1 MSSVVGGL
9 PALSRRRRL
18 AASRPSAAAVAG
30 AFIALCVLMA
40 LLAPVLAP
48 YDPGEIDLANVY
60 AGSSSTHL
68 LGTDGSG
75 RDTLSR
81 LIWGSRS
88 ALLGPLA
95 IVVFAG
101 ILGCVIAISAAWLRG
116 WFDAVAS
123 RALDVIF
130 AFPGILLALIGVA
143 VLGSGLPAAV
153 GALSIA
159 YVPYIARVLRGEGM
173 RQASQPYVQSARI
186 NGFSGIAIAARHL
199 VPNLLPLIVAQLT
212 LSFGYAMVDLASIS
226 YLGLGVQAPAADWG
240 LMVQEGQAGVLE
252 GHPQQSLFAGGL
264 IVSVV
269 VSFTIIGDHLS
280 ARYEERGT

>member
-1 MSSVVGGL
+1 VSSVAGGL
-9 PALSRRRRL
+9 GRLAGRRRL
-18 AASRPSAAAVAG
+18 AVSRPNAAAVAG
-30 AFIALCVLMA
+30 AFIGSCVVVA
-40 LLAPVLAP
+40 VLAPVLAP
-48 YDPGEIDLANVY
+48 YDPSEIDLSSVY
-60 AGSSSTHL
+60 AASSSSHP

-95 IVVFAG
+95 IVAISG
-101 ILGCVIAISAAWLRG
+101 TIGCLIAIAAAWLRG
-116 WFDAVAS
+116 WFDTIAS

-143 VLGSGLPAAV
+143 VLGSGLPAAI

-159 YVPYIARVLRGEGM
+159 YVPYIARILRGEGM

-186 NGFSGIAIAARHL
+186 NGFSGVAIAARHL
-199 VPNLLPLIVAQLT
+199 VPNLLPLIVAQMT

-226 YLGLGVQAPAADWG
+226 YLGLGVQAPSADWG

-252 GHPQQSLFAGGL
+252 GHPQQSLLAGGL
-264 IVSVV
+264 IVAVV

-280 ARYEERGT
+280 ARYEDRGT